1 MQDRGTAARQGFWRI
16 NVRHAPKFLFGIAL
30 ACTAIGG
37 QPGHGHI
44 PPTLQ
49 ISFPPPPQSSGG
61 EPIEPV
67 EPVQGLNPAMVELG
81 RKLFHDPRLSANG
94 EISCA
99 SCHDL
104 NTGGVDGRA
113 HSVGIHGAEG
123 AVNAPTV
130 FNVALNPSQFWDGR
144 AATLESQIDGPV
156 ESPVEMGARWPAV
169 VATLKHSPEYV
180 EAFRRIFGRDIS
192 AADTRSAIAEF
203 ERSLTTP
210 DAPFDRWL
218 RGDSRAITPR
228 AKRGY
233 ALFKADGCAS
243 CHQGMNVGGNMYE
256 KLGVMGSYFRDRG
269 NVTLSDRGRYN
280 VTGDPEDL
288 YMFKVPSLRN
298 VALTA
303 PYFHDGTVATLPEAV
318 RLMARYQ
325 LGRSLPA
332 DDISSIVEF
341 LGSLTSERAG
351 RRP

>member
-1 MQDRGTAARQGFWRI
+1 MHDRGTAARQGFRRI
-16 NVRHAPKFLFGIAL
+16 NVRHAPKYLFGIAL
-30 ACTAIGG
+30 ACAAIGG
-37 QPGHGHI
+37 QPCRSRA
-44 PPTLQ
+44 PRTAQ
-49 ISFPPPPQSSGG
+49 ISFPPPPQSSG
-61 EPIEPV
+61 EEPV
-67 EPVQGLNPAMVELG
+67 QPLEPVQGLNTAMVELG
-81 RKLFHDPRLSANG
+81 RELFHDPRLSANG
-94 EISCA
+94 AISCA

-104 NTGGVDGRA
+104 NAGGVDGRA
-113 HSVGIHGAEG
+113 HSIGIHGAAG

-130 FNVALNPSQFWDGR
+130 FNAALNPSQFWDGR

-156 ESPVEMGARWPAV
+156 ESPVEMGSRWPDV
-169 VATLKHSPEYV
+169 VARLKRSPEYV
-180 EAFRRIFGRDIS
+180 DTFRRVFNTDIS
-192 AADTRSAIAEF
+192 AAGIRAAIAEF

-210 DAPFDRWL
+210 GAPFDRWL

-233 ALFKADGCAS
+233 ALFKANGCAS

-256 KLGVMGSYFRDRG
+256 TLGVMGSYFRDRG

-280 VTGDPEDL
+280 ITGDPEDL

-332 DDISSIVEF
+332 DDVSSIVEF
-341 LGSLTSERAG
+341 LGSLTAERAG
-351 RRP
+351 HRP